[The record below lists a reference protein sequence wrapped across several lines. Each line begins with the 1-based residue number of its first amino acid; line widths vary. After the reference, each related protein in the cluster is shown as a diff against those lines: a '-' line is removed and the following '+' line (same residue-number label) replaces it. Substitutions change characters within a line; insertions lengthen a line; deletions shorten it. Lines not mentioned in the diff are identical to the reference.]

1 MMIVKC
7 SCGCLFTLKET
18 SINSKRWIS
27 CPECGNKFYFDPERC
42 ISDTISECSKN
53 FDSVQKVPDNA
64 KLTVTFDT

>member
-7 SCGCLFTLKET
+7 SCGWLLTGRDT

-27 CPECGNKFYFDPERC
+27 CPECGNKFYSDPDRC
-42 ISDTISECSKN
+42 MYDMISEYSEK